1 MNFSTQAISYHSL
14 KFRDF
19 VPEQLAKG
27 NLFTPAQYET
37 LDDVLNELDLWIE
50 ANPEVMIVNIETVV
64 LPNIHNKR
72 EEGSEDPELV
82 ANQHDAASIRWHQFF
97 RVWYK

>member
-1 MNFSTQAISYHSL
+1 MNFSTQAISFHTV

-19 VPEQLAKG
+19 VPERLVKG
-27 NLFTPAQYET
+27 NLFTASEYES
-37 LDDVLNELDLWIE
+37 LDDVLKELDLWIE
-50 ANPEVMIVNIETVV
+50 ENPEVMIVNIETVV
-64 LPNIHNKR
+64 LPNIHNRK

-82 ANQHDAASIRWHQFF
+82 ANQHDSSSIRWHQFF